1 MSTTKDPRIERA
13 KKLDDYKKTLDGL
26 TEEQL
31 KAAEQ
36 EVVDEAD
43 KVNKEVQAARIKLP
57 SGHKDA
63 FTAIRALLG
72 KVKVQWQYAS
82 AMADMWDFWNP
93 DKKSAGAVEY
103 GLLDATLRY
112 LGQLEFSGYD
122 EWKDVSTI
130 NSYFEPIKDE
140 YVRIA
145 SKIYD
150 VADKH
155 NAILEKM
162 DAFDTLHKPHTINE
176 GGAPVKE

>member
-1 MSTTKDPRIERA
+1 MSNTTADPRIERA
-13 KKLDDYKKTLDGL
+13 KKLDEFKKSLDGL

-36 EVVDEAD
+36 EVVNEAD
-43 KVNKEVQAARIKLP
+43 TVNKEVAEAVIDLP
-57 SGHKDA
+57 SKHTDA
-63 FTAIRALLG
+63 FNAIRTLLG

-82 AMADMWDFWNP
+82 AMAEMYDYWNP
-93 DKKSAGAVEY
+93 SKKKAGSVQY

-112 LGQLEFSGYD
+112 LGQMEFEGYE
-122 EWKDVSTI
+122 EWKCVSVI

-140 YVRIA
+140 YVKIS

-155 NAILEKM
+155 NAILEKL
-162 DAFDTLHKPHTINE
+162 DAYNALNKPVQVNE
-176 GGAPVKE
+176 ENVEK